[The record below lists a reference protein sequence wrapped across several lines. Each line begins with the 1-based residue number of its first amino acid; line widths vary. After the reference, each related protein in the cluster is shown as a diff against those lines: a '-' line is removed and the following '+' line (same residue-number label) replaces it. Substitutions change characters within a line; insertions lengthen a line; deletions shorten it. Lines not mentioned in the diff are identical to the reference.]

1 MRHKIKKSNNFKNS
15 KQYLKMINDASVYDV
30 AIVSPITF
38 AKNLSSKLKNDVYLK
53 REDLQPIFSFKNRG
67 AFNKINSLSKQQKN
81 RGVIAASA
89 GNHAQGVANAAKKI
103 GIPCLIVMPITTPD
117 IKVSAVRSFGAK
129 ILLYGDN
136 YNESSKKASSI
147 AKQKKM
153 ELIHAFD
160 DPMTIAG
167 QGTIG
172 KEILDA
178 EDNLDAVFVPV
189 GGGGLLAGV
198 SAWIAQ
204 QKKKVKIYGVEV
216 DDSACL
222 TEAIKANKRVKLR
235 EVGLFADGVAVDQIG
250 LHTFDVIKECVDGVI
265 TVSIDELCAAVKDI
279 FEDTRILSEPAGAL
293 ALAGLKKYAS
303 KISNKKLLAISSG
316 ANLNFERLNYI
327 VERSEV
333 GENREKLLSIQIPE
347 KPGSFLKLCRVFGRS
362 QITEFNYRL
371 ADASS
376 AHVLVGIKTDS
387 EPAFKKLKTQLKK
400 NNFKTTDLSK
410 NFISND
416 HLRHMVGGHLK
427 SNNEISERIFRC
439 KFPVKPGALLDFLR
453 DFGSQWNIS
462 LFHYRNLGAAFANV
476 LIGIQDSSSSKH
488 ALNKHLDSLDYVFIE
503 ESENIGYRTFL
514 K

>member
-1 MRHKIKKSNNFKNS
+1 M
-15 KQYLKMINDASVYDV
+15 M
-30 AIVSPITF
+30 
-38 AKNLSSKLKNDVYLK
+38 YLK

-189 GGGGLLAGV
+189 GGGSLLAGV

-235 EVGLFADGVAVDQIG
+235 E
-250 LHTFDVIKECVDGVI
+250 
-265 TVSIDELCAAVKDI
+265 
-279 FEDTRILSEPAGAL
+279 R
-293 ALAGLKKYAS
+293 
-303 KISNKKLLAISSG
+303 
-316 ANLNFERLNYI
+316 
-327 VERSEV
+327 
-333 GENREKLLSIQIPE
+333 
-347 KPGSFLKLCRVFGRS
+347 
-362 QITEFNYRL
+362 
-371 ADASS
+371 
-376 AHVLVGIKTDS
+376 
-387 EPAFKKLKTQLKK
+387 
-400 NNFKTTDLSK
+400 
-410 NFISND
+410 
-416 HLRHMVGGHLK
+416 
-427 SNNEISERIFRC
+427 
-439 KFPVKPGALLDFLR
+439 
-453 DFGSQWNIS
+453 
-462 LFHYRNLGAAFANV
+462 
-476 LIGIQDSSSSKH
+476 
-488 ALNKHLDSLDYVFIE
+488 
-503 ESENIGYRTFL
+503 
-514 K
+514 